1 MMHLDRTSD
10 TLQAADKLAGMAR
23 AAPDTLLEAGFAETD
38 RFPLN
43 RAALALRRGRASES
57 DYRLLLEVAGLHHG

>member
-1 MMHLDRTSD
+1 MQLDRTPA
-10 TLQAADKLAGMAR
+10 TLAAADRLAAMALAAPAVLAG
-23 AAPDTLLEAGFAETD
+23 AGFAETD

-57 DYRLLLEVAGLHHG
+57 DYRLLLEMAGLG